1 MTENTIMIK
10 DRVRIVA
17 DSSSDVL
24 ALENMNFANA
34 PLKIITSEKEYVDNA
49 ELNVEGMVED
59 LLKYNGKSSTSCPN
73 PQDWLSV
80 FGDADYVFCVTI
92 TSNLSGS
99 YNAACLAKNI
109 YEQENKGKRVYVV
122 NSYSTGP
129 EMRLI
134 IEKLCELVDEGNTFD
149 DACKKI
155 EEYMKKT
162 GLLFVLQSMKN
173 LANNGRVSHL
183 AAKMAGILGIRAIG
197 KASDIGTLEMLEK
210 ARGEKGAVDSLI
222 KHLKELGYKG
232 GRVRIAHCLNVGFAN
247 AVKEKILADFEKAHI
262 EICECRGLC
271 SFYAEKGGLLMG
283 FEK

>member
-1 MTENTIMIK
+1 MTENIIMNK

-24 ALENMNFANA
+24 ALENMSFANA
-34 PLKIITSEKEYVDNA
+34 PLKIITSEKEYVDDA
-49 ELNVEGMVED
+49 ELNVETMVED
-59 LLKYNGKSSTSCPN
+59 LLRYNGKSSTSCPN

-109 YEQENKGKRVYVV
+109 YEQENEGKRVYVV

-134 IEKLCELVDEGNTFD
+134 IEKLCELVEKGNTFD
-149 DACKKI
+149 GAIEKI
-155 EEYMKKT
+155 EEYKKKT

-210 ARGEKGAVDSLI
+210 VRGERGAVDSLI
-222 KHLKELGYKG
+222 QHLQNLGYKG
-232 GRVRIAHCLNVGFAN
+232 GRVRIAHCLNIGFAN
-247 AVKEKILADFEKAHI
+247 AVKEKILTDFKNAHI
-262 EICECRGLC
+262 EICESRGLC
-271 SFYAEKGGLLMG
+271 SFYAEKGGLLVG